1 MFKSFKTKELIFI
14 ALSGAIIF
22 AVAFLIGAG
31 LIAATGT
38 PLVGGLINTLFLAA
52 LLVICLLTLRKFGTA
67 TLIMFVLSVL
77 AIPTATFGPPGI
89 YKIAVALFLGLFAD
103 TLLYLGKYK
112 KGTYYLTIILGFIIL
127 PLVQLFFMVLLNL
140 PGVDKVKE
148 LILILIGV
156 YAIEAL
162 IGTWLG
168 FLMYKK
174 IKNKSFVRQFSQ

>member
-1 MFKSFKTKELIFI
+1 MLKRFTTKQLIFI

-31 LIAATGT
+31 LIAVTGT

-67 TLIMFVLSVL
+67 TLIMFILSVL

-89 YKIAVALFLGLFAD
+89 YKIAVALFLGIFAD
-103 TLLYLGKYK
+103 TLLYIGKYK
-112 KGTYYLTIILGFIIL
+112 KGSYYLTIILGFIIL
-127 PLVQLFFMVLLNL
+127 PFVQLFFMVLLNL

-148 LILILIGV
+148 LILILAGV
-156 YAIEAL
+156 YAVEAL
-162 IGTWLG
+162 IGIWLG
-168 FLMYKK
+168 FLIFNK
-174 IKNKSFVRQFSQ
+174 IKNRSAIKQISD